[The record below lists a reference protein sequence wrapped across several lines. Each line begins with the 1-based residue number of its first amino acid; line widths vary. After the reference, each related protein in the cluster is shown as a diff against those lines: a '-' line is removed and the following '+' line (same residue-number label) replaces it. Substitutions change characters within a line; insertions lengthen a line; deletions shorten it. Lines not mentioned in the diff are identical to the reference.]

1 MCLIKTLHFDKVC
14 TFYRFIGFKFK
25 SHGFFTKQ
33 FMLMIMGDLQLLAFE
48 LSVVFS
54 PGF

>member
-1 MCLIKTLHFDKVC
+1 MHLAETLHFDRVC

-33 FMLMIMGDLQLLAFE
+33 FILMIMSDLELLAFE
-48 LSVVFS
+48 LSMIFS
-54 PGF
+54 PDF